1 MLPLC
6 CIYAALARRIL
17 SMKQMTMFGVMVCL
31 GALIVAGCESST
43 GSNNGDGGTGNE
55 AGAGGSVAQS
65 SSSGQGGA
73 GNASSSSGGSGPGS
87 SGSTSSSSSS
97 GGADPY
103 EAQRQACV
111 DKINSLRATKG
122 LPAYERWKEA
132 EPCVD
137 QQATWDEEHGQAHG
151 AWGSQMYPSCNGSG
165 QNECLGQGPN
175 GIEGCLDSMWNEKD
189 QMGCSG
195 CDACADAYNPNCP
208 NCTFSG
214 GPGGTTCGHYVN
226 MSAKYFRKVA
236 CGFSSLGG
244 WDAINFSQ

>member
-1 MLPLC
+1 
-6 CIYAALARRIL
+6 
-17 SMKQMTMFGVMVCL
+17 MKQMTMFGMMVCL
-31 GALIVAGCESST
+31 GAWMVTGCESST

-55 AGAGGSVAQS
+55 AGAGGSVGQS

-73 GNASSSSGGSGPGS
+73 GN
-87 SGSTSSSSSS
+87 TSSSSS
-97 GGADPY
+97 GGPGSSSSGGGADPF

-122 LPAYERWKEA
+122 LPPYERWKEA

-151 AWGSQMYPSCNGSG
+151 AWGMKLFPTCNGSG

-175 GIEGCLDSMWNEKD
+175 GIEGCLDSMWSEKD
-189 QMGCSG
+189 QAGCSG

-208 NCTFSG
+208 NCEFNGATV
-214 GPGGTTCGHYVN
+214 CGHYVN

-236 CGFSSLGG
+236 CGFSSKGG